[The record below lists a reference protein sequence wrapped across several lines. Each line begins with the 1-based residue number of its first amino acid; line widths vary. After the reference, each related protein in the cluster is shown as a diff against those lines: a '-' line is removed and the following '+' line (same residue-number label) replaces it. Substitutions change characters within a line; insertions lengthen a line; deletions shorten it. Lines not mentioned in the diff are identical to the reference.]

1 MSIKISIFFLY
12 IQRLILHS
20 SSIFRCIQMSLVHDL
35 AECVVGDLAPA
46 DNVSKDDKKCREKV
60 R

>member
-1 MSIKISIFFLY
+1 
-12 IQRLILHS
+12 
-20 SSIFRCIQMSLVHDL
+20 MSLVHDL